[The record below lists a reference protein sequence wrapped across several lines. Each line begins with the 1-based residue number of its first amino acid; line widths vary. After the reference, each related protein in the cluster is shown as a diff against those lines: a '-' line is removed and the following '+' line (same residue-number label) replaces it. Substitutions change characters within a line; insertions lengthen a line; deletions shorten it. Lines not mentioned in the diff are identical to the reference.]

1 MKTFQQ
7 TQYAFASHLR
17 APDTVAAP
25 EGIEARR
32 IAIYRDLIY
41 NNIEGFVA
49 GAFPVLRSL
58 FQDSAWHELVRDFI
72 VKHQAQTPY
81 FLEISQ
87 EFLAYLWQERGEV
100 AGDPVFMLELA
111 HYEWVELALD
121 VATDQLPDAGIMPA
135 NILDTYA
142 RVSPVV
148 MNLSYQYP
156 VHKISPRFRPDAVEL
171 TFLVVYRNSADQVK
185 FMESNALTH
194 RLLHLLQDQPQ
205 RSLRTLLLQLANELD
220 HPDPSALLSKGE
232 SLVVHLHDLG
242 IISHFE

>member
-58 FQDSAWHELVRDFI
+58 FADSTWHGLVRDFI

-87 EFLAYLWQERGEV
+87 EFLAYLWQERGQVE
-100 AGDPVFMLELA
+100 GDPVFMLELA

-121 VATDQLPDAGIMPA
+121 VATDQLPDAGIIPG
-135 NILDTYA
+135 NILDAYA
-142 RVSPVV
+142 RVSPLV

-156 VHKISPRFRPDAVEL
+156 VHKFSPYFRADAVDL

-194 RLLHLLQDQPQ
+194 RLLYLLQDQQ
-205 RSLRTLLLQLANELD
+205 QASLRTILLQIADELD
-220 HPDPSALLSKGE
+220 HPDDSSLLAKGE
-232 SLVVHLHDLG
+232 SLITHLHGLN

>member
-58 FQDSAWHELVRDFI
+58 FEDSSWHELVRDFI

-87 EFLAYLWQERGEV
+87 EFLAYLWQERGQVE
-100 AGDPVFMLELA
+100 GDPVFMMELA

-121 VATDQLPDAGIMPA
+121 VATDQLPDAGITPD

-142 RVSPVV
+142 RVSPLV

-156 VHKISPRFRPDAVEL
+156 VHKISSRFLPDTVEL

-194 RLLHLLQDQPQ
+194 RLLYLLQDQPQ
-205 RSLRTLLLQLANELD
+205 SSLRAILLQIANELD
-220 HPDPSALLSKGE
+220 HPDHSALLSKGE
-232 SLVVHLHDLG
+232 SLIRHLHGLR

>member
-58 FQDSAWHELVRDFI
+58 FKDSAWHELVRDFI

-87 EFLAYLWQERGEV
+87 EFLAYLWQERGQVE
-100 AGDPVFMLELA
+100 GDPLFMLELA

-121 VATDQLPDAGIMPA
+121 VATDQLPDAGVTPG
-135 NILDTYA
+135 NILDTHA
-142 RVSPVV
+142 RVSPLV

-156 VHKISPRFRPDAVEL
+156 VHKISSRFLPDAVEL

-194 RLLHLLQDQPQ
+194 RLLYLLQDQPQ
-205 RSLRTLLLQLANELD
+205 SSLRAILLQIADELD
-220 HPDPSALLSKGE
+220 HPDHSALLSKGE
-232 SLVVHLHDLG
+232 SLIAHLNSLN